1 MEKVYGIWAVR
12 AASSIFGYAEAWC
25 KSNDKPIEFDTLEA
39 AQSYADEMNK
49 NTTVNVHYSVKEKE
63 PESKAE
69 FIQPDIGALSHAENI
84 PRNEATEKH
93 SEITGRQVVPEPDYF
108 VEIRSAVHSNY
119 ANMVAMIAADNKVY
133 LGKEENYHFQGIQ
146 PGVYDNSDNSLC
158 FISDRLD
165 MYYFLYGEGWSHSQ
179 KDMLERGL
187 TMEQYMEFARLRDSV
202 LQQFTP
208 RREILFSGQPFQ
220 SPENYLH
227 NAELDLEGES
237 GNYNMIDGIVNNAPP
252 ARADLTDGQTFEEL
266 KELAPETL
274 PSEKP
279 SIMEKL
285 RAERQEREAHSISPA
300 PPERGL

>member
-1 MEKVYGIWAVR
+1 MEKVYGIWAIHT
-12 AASSIFGYAEAWC
+12 AASIFGYAEAWC

-49 NTTVNVHYSVKEKE
+49 RTTANVHYSVREKA

-84 PRNEATEKH
+84 PWNEASEKN
-93 SEITGRQVVPEPDYF
+93 SEITGRQVVPEPDNF

-133 LGKEENYHFQGIQ
+133 LGKEENYHFKGAQ

-158 FISDRLD
+158 FISDRQD
-165 MYYFLYGEGWSHSQ
+165 MYYFLYGEGWAHSQ

-208 RREILFSGQPFQ
+208 RREILFSGQTFQ
-220 SPENYLH
+220 PPENYLR
-227 NAELDLEGES
+227 NTELDLEGEN

-279 SIMEKL
+279 SIMERL
-285 RAERQEREAHSISPA
+285 RAERQEKEAHSISPA

>member
-1 MEKVYGIWAVR
+1 MGSTRRCFYIWVCR
-12 AASSIFGYAEAWC
+12 NMVQI
-25 KSNDKPIEFDTLEA
+25 NDKPIEFDTLEA

-49 NTTVNVHYSVKEKE
+49 RTTANVHYSVREKA

-69 FIQPDIGALSHAENI
+69 FIQPDIGALSHAENV
-84 PRNEATEKH
+84 PRNEASEKN
-93 SEITGRQVVPEPDYF
+93 SEITGRQIVPEPDYF
-108 VEIRSAVHSNY
+108 VKIRSAVHSNY

-133 LGKEENYHFQGIQ
+133 LGKEENYHFKGAQ

-158 FISDRLD
+158 FISDRQD
-165 MYYFLYGEGWSHSQ
+165 MYYFLYGEGWAHSQ

-220 SPENYLH
+220 PPENYLR
-227 NAELDLEGES
+227 NTELDLEGEN

-252 ARADLTDGQTFEEL
+252 VRADLTDGQTFEEL

-285 RAERQEREAHSISPA
+285 RAERQEKEAHSISSA